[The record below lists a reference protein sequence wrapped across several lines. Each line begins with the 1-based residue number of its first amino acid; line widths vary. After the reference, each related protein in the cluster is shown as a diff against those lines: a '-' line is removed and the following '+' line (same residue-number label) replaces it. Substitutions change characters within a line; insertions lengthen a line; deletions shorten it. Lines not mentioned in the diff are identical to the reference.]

1 MRRARF
7 FIAGLGIVLV
17 LGATGCGKKEKT
29 MSEEEMFADDLRPLD
44 EEELQELEE
53 ADQSDDQFSVVPDTD
68 ENITEDGEF
77 EVDKQTEDP
86 SSEKIAEEN
95 TYTSK
100 DEVARYIYTFHHLP
114 SNYITKKEAQNL
126 GWDENKKNLKEVAP
140 GKSIGGDEYSNADK
154 MLPEEKGRIYYEC
167 DINAPAGER
176 GNERLIYSN
185 DGLVFYTDNNVDTF
199 EPIY

>member
-1 MRRARF
+1 MKKTRF
-7 FIAGLGIVLV
+7 FIAGLGMLLA
-17 LGATGCGKKEKT
+17 LGAAGCGKKEET

-44 EEELQELEE
+44 EDELQELED
-53 ADQSDDQFSVVPDTD
+53 ADQSDDQFSVSQDTD
-68 ENITEDGEF
+68 ENITEDEEF
-77 EVDKQTEDP
+77 EVEEPKEESSRDK
-86 SSEKIAEEN
+86 IMEEN

-100 DEVARYIYTFHHLP
+100 EEVARYIYKFHHLP
-114 SNYITKKEAQNL
+114 SNYITKKEAQEL
-126 GWDENKKNLKEVAP
+126 GWDENKRNLKEVAP

-167 DINAPAGER
+167 DVNAPDGER
-176 GNERLIYSN
+176 GKERLIYSN